1 MVIIYLALI
10 EYELM
15 SHATSYFT
23 SYFTS
28 YEQSLTQPALFWQQ
42 QAERLPW
49 FKTPRH
55 PVNTSQSP
63 TGRWFEDGEM
73 NTCYMV
79 LDHHVLNGRGG
90 QVAIY
95 YDSPVTGTK
104 SSVTYSQLLQQV
116 SLFAGALRNQGV
128 AKGDRVVIYMPMV
141 VESAIAML
149 ACARLGAVHS
159 VVFGGFAAAELAVR
173 IDDAKPAAIVSASCG
188 IEVNKVIA
196 YKPLLDEALKLA
208 QHKVKSV
215 VVLQR
220 PQLHAALQAGRDQDW
235 VELLAQAHKVNAV
248 PVKATDPLYIL
259 YTSGTTGKPK
269 GIVRDNGG
277 HAVVL
282 NYSMKAVYNMNAGDV
297 FWAASDVGWVVGHSY
312 IIYGP
317 LLAGCTTILYEG
329 KPVMTPDAG
338 AFWRVVEEY
347 KVKAIF
353 SAPTA
358 FRAIKKEDPTGQLL
372 KSYDISSLE
381 TVFMAGERLDPP
393 TYDWA
398 LATIGRPVVDHWWQT
413 ETGWPICA
421 NPVGL
426 DNLPAKAGSSTVPIA
441 GYDLCILSDT
451 REILEANKKGNIVIK
466 LPLPPGCLIGIWGDD
481 SRLNNVYLKEFSGY
495 YSSGDGGY
503 RDENGYV
510 FIMGRTD
517 DVINVSGHRLST
529 GEMQEVVGAHD
540 MVAECAVVG
549 VKDELKGQLPMALVL
564 LKAGSI
570 IDETQLGKEI
580 MAMLRQ
586 KIGPIA
592 VLKSAHI
599 VTRLPKTRSGKIL
612 RKIIRN
618 IANGDDYVV
627 PSTIDDPAS
636 LDEIRKL
643 VVNH

>member
-1 MVIIYLALI
+1 
-10 EYELM
+10 M
-15 SHATSYFT
+15 SYAASYK
-23 SYFTS
+23 
-28 YEQSLTQPALFWQQ
+28 QALTQPVLFWQQ
-42 QAERLPW
+42 QAERLSW
-49 FKTPRH
+49 FKTPTQG
-55 PVNTSQSP
+55 VDTSESP
-63 TGRWFEDGEM
+63 TGRWFSDGEM
-73 NTCYMV
+73 NTCYMA
-79 LDHHVLNGRGG
+79 LDHHVANGRGD

-95 YDSPVTGTK
+95 YDSPVTGSK
-104 SSVTYSQLLQQV
+104 SSLTYTQLLQQV
-116 SLFAGALRNQGV
+116 ALFAGALRNQGV

-141 VESAIAML
+141 MEAAIAML

-173 IDDAKPAAIVSASCG
+173 IDDAQPTAIISASCG
-188 IEVNKVIA
+188 IEVTKVID
-196 YKPLLDEALKLA
+196 YKPLLDEALDLA
-208 QHKVKSV
+208 QHQVQSV

-220 PQLHAALQAGRDQDW
+220 PQLHAQLQAGRDHDW
-235 VELLAQAHKVNAV
+235 LQLMGQAQAVEAV
-248 PVKATDPLYIL
+248 SVKATDPLYIL

-277 HAVVL
+277 HAVAL
-282 NYSMKAVYNMNAGDV
+282 NYSMKAIYDMDAGDV

-312 IIYGP
+312 IVYAP
-317 LLAGCTTILYEG
+317 LIAGCTSILYEG

-358 FRAIKKEDPTGQLL
+358 FRAIKKEDPTGELL
-372 KSYDISSLE
+372 KKYDISSLE

-398 LATIGRPVVDHWWQT
+398 IETIGRPVVDHWWQT
-413 ETGWPICA
+413 ETGWSICA
-421 NPVGL
+421 NPLGL
-426 DNLPAKAGSSTVPIA
+426 DNLPAKAGSSTVAIA
-441 GYDLCILSDT
+441 GYDLRILSDVG
-451 REILEANKKGNIVIK
+451 EALGANKKGNIVLK
-466 LPLPPGCLIGIWGDD
+466 LPLPPGCLMGIWGDD
-481 SRLNNVYLKEFSGY
+481 SRLHESYLKEFPGY

-503 RDENGYV
+503 RDDDDYV

-517 DVINVSGHRLST
+517 DVINIAGHRLST
-529 GEMQEVVGAHD
+529 GEMEEVVGAHD

-549 VKDELKGQLPMALVL
+549 VQDELKGQLPIALVL
-564 LKAGSI
+564 LKAGAEI
-570 IDETQLGKEI
+570 NETQLGKDI
-580 MAMLRQ
+580 SVMLR
-586 KIGPIA
+586 KTIGPIA

-599 VTRLPKTRSGKIL
+599 LSRLPKTRSGKIL
-612 RKIIRN
+612 RKVIRN

-643 VVNH
+643 VINN

>member
-1 MVIIYLALI
+1 MVAHYLALT
-10 EYELM
+10 EYEPM

-23 SYFTS
+23 SY
-28 YEQSLTQPALFWQQ
+28 EQSLSHPKLFWQQ
-42 QAERLPW
+42 QAERLSW
-49 FKTPRH
+49 FKMPRQG
-55 PVNTSQSP
+55 VNTSQSP

-73 NTCYMV
+73 NTCYMA
-79 LDHHVLNGRGG
+79 LDHHVLNGRGD
-90 QVAIY
+90 QVAIH
-95 YDSPVTGTK
+95 YDSPVTASK
-104 SSVTYSQLLQQV
+104 SSLTYSQLLQQV
-116 SLFAGALRNQGV
+116 SLFAGALREQGV
-128 AKGDRVVIYMPMV
+128 AKGHRVVIYMPMV
-141 VESAIAML
+141 MEAVIAML

-173 IDDAKPAAIVSASCG
+173 IDDAKPTAIISASCG
-188 IEVNKVIA
+188 IEVAKIIA
-196 YKPLLDEALKLA
+196 YKPLLDEALGLA
-208 QHKVKSV
+208 QHKVQSV

-220 PQLHAALQAGRDQDW
+220 PQLPAQLQPGRDHDW
-235 VELLAQAHKVNAV
+235 LQLMAQAQTVEAV

-277 HAVVL
+277 HAVAL
-282 NYSMKAVYNMNAGDV
+282 NYSMKAVYNMHAGDV

-312 IIYGP
+312 IVYGP

-338 AFWRVVEEY
+338 AFWRVIEEY

-358 FRAIKKEDPTGQLL
+358 FRAIKKEDPTGKLL
-372 KSYDISSLE
+372 KNYDITSLE

-393 TYDWA
+393 TYEWA
-398 LATIGRPVVDHWWQT
+398 VETIGRQVVDHWWQT
-413 ETGWPICA
+413 ETGWSICA

-426 DNLPAKAGSSTVPIA
+426 DNLSAKAGSSTVPIA
-441 GYDLCILSDT
+441 GYDLCVLSDQGET
-451 REILEANKKGNIVIK
+451 LGANTKGNIVLK

-481 SRLNNVYLKEFSGY
+481 SRLHESYLKEFPGY

-503 RDENGYV
+503 CDDDGYV
-510 FIMGRTD
+510 FIMGRSD
-517 DVINVSGHRLST
+517 DVINIAGHRLST
-529 GEMQEVVGAHD
+529 GEMEEVVGAHD

-564 LKAGSI
+564 LKAGAQI
-570 IDETQLGKEI
+570 EEPQLSKEI
-580 MAMLRQ
+580 VAMLR
-586 KIGPIA
+586 KTIGPIA

-618 IANGDDYVV
+618 IANGEDYVV

-636 LDEIRKL
+636 LDEIRTL
-643 VVNH
+643 VVSS

>member
-1 MVIIYLALI
+1 MVAHYLALT
-10 EYELM
+10 EYEPM

-23 SYFTS
+23 SY
-28 YEQSLTQPALFWQQ
+28 EQSLSHPKLFWQQ
-42 QAERLPW
+42 QAERLSW
-49 FKTPRH
+49 FKMPRQG
-55 PVNTSQSP
+55 VNTSQSP

-73 NTCYMV
+73 NTCYMA
-79 LDHHVLNGRGG
+79 LDHHVLNGRGD
-90 QVAIY
+90 QVAIH
-95 YDSPVTGTK
+95 YDSPVTASK
-104 SSVTYSQLLQQV
+104 SSLTYSQLLQQV
-116 SLFAGALRNQGV
+116 SLFAGALREQGV
-128 AKGDRVVIYMPMV
+128 AKGHRVVIYMPMV
-141 VESAIAML
+141 MEAVIAML

-173 IDDAKPAAIVSASCG
+173 IDDAKPTAIISASCG
-188 IEVNKVIA
+188 IEVAKIIA
-196 YKPLLDEALKLA
+196 YKPLLDEALGLA
-208 QHKVKSV
+208 QHKVQSV

-220 PQLHAALQAGRDQDW
+220 PQLPAQLQPGRDHDW
-235 VELLAQAHKVNAV
+235 LQLMAQAQTVEAV

-277 HAVVL
+277 HAVAL
-282 NYSMKAVYNMNAGDV
+282 NYSMKAVYNMHAGDV

-312 IIYGP
+312 IVYGP

-338 AFWRVVEEY
+338 AFWRVIEEY

-358 FRAIKKEDPTGQLL
+358 FRAIKKEDPTGKLL
-372 KSYDISSLE
+372 KNYDITSLE

-393 TYDWA
+393 TYEWA
-398 LATIGRPVVDHWWQT
+398 VETIGRQVVDHWWQT
-413 ETGWPICA
+413 ETGWSICA

-426 DNLPAKAGSSTVPIA
+426 DNLSAKAGSSTVPIA
-441 GYDLCILSDT
+441 GYDLCVLSDQGET
-451 REILEANKKGNIVIK
+451 LGANTKGNIVLK

-481 SRLNNVYLKEFSGY
+481 SRLHESYLKEFPGY

-503 RDENGYV
+503 CDDDGYV

-517 DVINVSGHRLST
+517 DVINIAGHRLST
-529 GEMQEVVGAHD
+529 GEMEEVVGAHD

-564 LKAGSI
+564 LKAGAQI
-570 IDETQLGKEI
+570 EEPQLSKEI
-580 MAMLRQ
+580 VAMLR
-586 KIGPIA
+586 KTIGPIA

-618 IANGDDYVV
+618 IANGEDYTI

-636 LDEIRKL
+636 LDEIRTL
-643 VVNH
+643 VVSS